1 MSETAEPYAYRDE
14 VAELLASFTADVSG
28 NLTPAIRHAIRALG
42 VSIAVSLG
50 ALAHPAFKA
59 ALRAPFSDTNLEQKV
74 RANAAPFMDAA
85 LVDRVVSALA
95 SFERVERVSTFT
107 SLLAFDST
115 AVPKRAAA

>member
-1 MSETAEPYAYRDE
+1 
-14 VAELLASFTADVSG
+14 
-28 NLTPAIRHAIRALG
+28 
-42 VSIAVSLG
+42 
-50 ALAHPAFKA
+50 
-59 ALRAPFSDTNLEQKV
+59 
-74 RANAAPFMDAA
+74 MDAA